1 METRN
6 ANTLMSLESAPRISM
21 RKVNQKKIFVKKRI
35 SKSRVFSQSPEM
47 SRIGKSEL
55 SVSSKS
61 EPEIEDVRASGLD
74 EFTLKDNVKFNTI

>member
-1 METRN
+1 
-6 ANTLMSLESAPRISM
+6 
-21 RKVNQKKIFVKKRI
+21 
-35 SKSRVFSQSPEM
+35 M